1 MQELET
7 YCFLSEIRIRLKTS
21 ILLWCY
27 FSSVFLTFLPNLFSV
42 IFLRRVINIQSLMDQ
57 LFLLFLFFLPLNLD
71 IFTRERHFGMSDY
84 VIMNYKQ
91 FKRIFLTRIFANA
104 LLMLLPIIL
113 GFLFV
118 FLSVSVFLDL
128 LYSVQFLIYLILCPF
143 FFFSWFFFGVLIL
156 SLITLKYSDSLIRF
170 PLFFSLLFF
179 LFGFFFLIQEQLH
192 FLSFILGKIGGQHPM
207 ILVLVQD
214 QINLISMFLEIFI
227 GHQLYTNIF
236 LTIILL
242 FLLFFTAHF
251 FLPYVL
257 AYQVESLTSDVFLS
271 GLDHKIPTHLPNSKL
286 YRFFNAIGLTKRPLW
301 QKFIPFLSCLVY
313 FILYPI
319 IYSVYGSS
327 WLIVPFIGVFGFHF
341 FFILLYVLLFVF
353 PQITLEKQFNMEE
366 LLLSRLSVSRYF
378 LGKFLFLLN
387 QIFSPTLAA
396 LLIVIVLSRP
406 SLFMIKLLLLF
417 VVIHSFYFLSLL
429 LFFWRFFQIK
439 SLFQSTFLSLLG
451 IEIVGVFIS
460 YFLFSAGKEVTYMF
474 KTSFIPYNSL
484 ALFFSPLLSCLNLSD
499 WIFRSVVSTEFTFY
513 NSLWLN
519 FILALSFFLVS
530 IVLLKTEVRFE

>member
-7 YCFLSEIRIRLKTS
+7 FCFLSEIRIRLKTS

-27 FSSVFLTFLPNLFSV
+27 FFCVFFTFLPNLFSI
-42 IFLRRVINIQSLMDQ
+42 IFLRWVINIQSLLDQ
-57 LFLLFLFFLPLNLD
+57 LFLVFLFFLPLNLD
-71 IFTRERHFGMSDY
+71 IFTREIHFGMSDY

-91 FKRIFLTRIFANA
+91 FKRVFLTRIFANG

-143 FFFSWFFFGVLIL
+143 FFFSWFFFGFLIL
-156 SLITLKYSDSLIRF
+156 SLINLKYSDSLIRF

-192 FLSFILGKIGGQHPM
+192 SSSFILGKVGGQHPM
-207 ILVLVQD
+207 ILLVQD
-214 QINLISMFLEIFI
+214 QIHLISMFLEIFV
-227 GHQLYTNIF
+227 GHELFTNIF

-242 FLLFFTAHF
+242 FLLFFTAHS

-257 AYQVESLTSDVFLS
+257 AYQLEIFTRDVFLS
-271 GLDHKIPTHLPNSKL
+271 GLDHKLPTPLSNSKL
-286 YRFFNAIGLTKRPLW
+286 YRFFNAIGLPKRPLW
-301 QKFIPFLSCLVY
+301 LKFIPFLGCLVY

-319 IYSVYGSS
+319 FYSVYGPS
-327 WLIVPFIGVFGFHF
+327 WLIVPFLGVFGFHF
-341 FFILLYVLLFVF
+341 FFVLLYVLLFVF

-366 LLLSRLSVSRYF
+366 LLLSRLSVFRYF
-378 LGKFLFLLN
+378 WGKFLFLLN
-387 QIFSPTLAA
+387 HIFSPTLAA

-406 SLFMIKLLLLF
+406 SLFTINLLFLF

-429 LFFWRFFQIK
+429 LFLWRFFPIK

-451 IEIVGVFIS
+451 IELVGVFIS

-474 KTSFIPYNSL
+474 TTRFIPYNSL
-484 ALFFSPLLSCLNLSD
+484 ALFFSPLLSCLNLSE
-499 WIFRSVVSTEFTFY
+499 WIFRSRVSTEFTFY
-513 NSLWLN
+513 NSLWLSL
-519 FILALSFFLVS
+519 ILALIFFLAS
-530 IVLLKTEVRFE
+530 IVLLKTEVQFE